1 MSAAWTRECPV
12 EAWASRVGLRY
23 GQNDKSNVKDS
34 DLDSQI
40 KKVYHMTH
48 LKLVDK
54 RQSVEVLAPSK
65 DVTPVYNEQHVE
77 SSVNAA
83 QPHVESEPDK
93 THLSPKYEN
102 KSAVI
107 APVAQVRCPHKLRNV

>member
-1 MSAAWTRECPV
+1 M
-12 EAWASRVGLRY
+12 GLRY

-40 KKVYHMTH
+40 KKVYHLTH

-65 DVTPVYNEQHVE
+65 DVTPVYNEQHVK
-77 SSVNAA
+77 SSVKAA
-83 QPHVESEPDK
+83 QPHVESEPDM
-93 THLSPKYEN
+93 TDTQICNQIGGHSSCRS
-102 KSAVI
+102 SALPTQ
-107 APVAQVRCPHKLRNV
+107 A